1 MAAVLEAV
9 PANMHMS
16 IQQAR
21 PATAAPPARAVTPAV
36 AAPDTQ
42 DARAAPRRKPPHPLP
57 TYSSPSLTDLRMP
70 ATRSAARHALA
81 PTLAL

>member
-21 PATAAPPARAVTPAV
+21 PATAAPPARAVTNV
-36 AAPDTQ
+36 ACRSQHPTRKTREPR
-42 DARAAPRRKPPHPLP
+42 RAASHRTRCPPTPPR
-57 TYSSPSLTDLRMP
+57 
-70 ATRSAARHALA
+70 A
-81 PTLAL
+81 

>member
-21 PATAAPPARAVTPAV
+21 PATAAPPVRAVTPRSQH
-36 AAPDTQ
+36 PTRKTREPR
-42 DARAAPRRKPPHPLP
+42 RAASHRTRCPPTPPR
-57 TYSSPSLTDLRMP
+57 
-70 ATRSAARHALA
+70 A
-81 PTLAL
+81 

>member
-21 PATAAPPARAVTPAV
+21 PATAAPPARAVTNSRRSTRHARR
-36 AAPDTQ
+36 AS
-42 DARAAPRRKPPHPLP
+42 RAAPQATAPAAHLLLP
-57 TYSSPSLTDLRMP
+57 EPN
-70 ATRSAARHALA
+70 
-81 PTLAL
+81 

>member
-21 PATAAPPARAVTPAV
+21 PATAAPPARAVTKRSQHPLPRGRSTRHARR
-36 AAPDTQ
+36 AS
-42 DARAAPRRKPPHPLP
+42 RAAPQATAPAAHLLLP
-57 TYSSPSLTDLRMP
+57 EPN
-70 ATRSAARHALA
+70 
-81 PTLAL
+81 